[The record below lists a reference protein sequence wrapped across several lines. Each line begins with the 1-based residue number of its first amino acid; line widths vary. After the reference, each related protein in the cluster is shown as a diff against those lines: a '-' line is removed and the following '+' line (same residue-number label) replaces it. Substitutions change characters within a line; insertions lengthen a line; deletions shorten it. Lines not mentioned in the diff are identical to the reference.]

1 MNKKFIIPALLVVVV
16 LAGLAYVYG
25 GKSLQGKFSATPTAP
40 TAATITKTVSAVK
53 KTTGVG
59 EGIMWNFDEYNEIG
73 QWTLTLGSKQYISS
87 IEVNDGMSPLS
98 LSEMKISIDGTD
110 VGTMT
115 QGETTFDIGQEYR
128 AGSYNVIV
136 SGKVSE
142 SYYQNALS
150 GFGDILNLA
159 NITLGADSTAVS
171 ETALDVTYG
180 TPYYLFVDAPQFTDG
195 TVSSSANLKSD
206 AVIYSFDLDLDGT
219 KHKPENIP
227 FEIDS
232 SKLTFA
238 SGTTD
243 YGTLALYMDGT
254 QVSSTKTFDPSV
266 SVYAFRLMKR
276 NLTDGA
282 TFELRSS
289 LKGLSS
295 GSITTNF
302 SAGNF
307 VEKRTYTT
315 DGTDDPDYYYCYSS
329 GFTMCFYPFLDSDY
343 YLNKSV
349 TVTHSAP
356 SVTTTGTK
364 VSR

>member
-1 MNKKFIIPALLVVVV
+1 MNKKFIIPALLVVAV

-25 GKSLQGKFSATPTAP
+25 GTSLQGKFSATPTA
-40 TAATITKTVSAVK
+40 ATVKKTVTAVK

-59 EGIMWNFDEYNEIG
+59 EGIMWNFDEYNDIG

-110 VGTMT
+110 VGTIS

-128 AGSYNVIV
+128 AGDHNVIV
-136 SGKVSE
+136 SGMVSE

-150 GFGDILNLA
+150 GFGDVLNLA
-159 NITLGADSTAVS
+159 NITLGADSTSVS

-180 TPYYLFVDAPQFTDG
+180 TPYYLFVDAPQFTAG
-195 TVSSSANLKSD
+195 TVSSSANLKND
-206 AVIYSFDLDLDGT
+206 AVIYSFNLDLDDSN
-219 KHKPENIP
+219 HKPENIA
-227 FEIDS
+227 FDVDG

-243 YGTLALYMDGT
+243 YGTLALYMDDT
-254 QVSSTKTFDPSV
+254 QVSSTKTFDPTV

-295 GSITTNF
+295 GSITSTFN
-302 SAGNF
+302 ATNF

-329 GFTMCFYPFLDSDY
+329 GFTTCFYPFLDSDY
-343 YLNKSV
+343 YLNKSF
-349 TVTHSAP
+349 TVTHSGGTIPAA
-356 SVTTTGTK
+356 SSATTK